1 MSLTKDVQE
10 FKNKVGNAQL
20 TGNIDSPEG
29 GLDALAQALLCDGK
43 EHEDGNLRLTMINFS
58 NLKKNTLKIL
68 LKQALKV

>member
-1 MSLTKDVQE
+1 MTKDVQE

-43 EHEDGNLRLTMINFS
+43 EHEDGNLRFTMINFFQIS
-58 NLKKNTLKIL
+58 KKKTLKNL
-68 LKQALKV
+68 FKQALQV